1 MNYNDAVLKSRY
13 RTIAGV
19 VVSAAASLSTTI
31 SVLRLIYFGIDDRT
45 RIASVSYFKQ
55 SVYDIYNHTRF
66 LDWFWKNCPRP
77 NLNRYSDLDNVY
89 FLLIYYAVFVG
100 LALYSS
106 GNEIDKELSKINHL
120 KQASIDLADGRII
133 TQIHQLFFA
142 PIIVTFIGTVLL
154 RYLGFI

>member
-1 MNYNDAVLKSRY
+1 MNYNDAVLKARY
-13 RTIAGV
+13 RKIAGV
-19 VVSAAASLSTTI
+19 IVSVVASLSTII

-55 SVYDIYNHTRF
+55 SVYNIYNHTRF

-77 NLNRYSDLDNVY
+77 NLNNYRDPENAY

-100 LALYSS
+100 FALYSS
-106 GNEIDKELSKINHL
+106 GNEIDNELSKINHL
-120 KQASIDLADGRII
+120 NETSVDLSAGRII

-142 PIIVTFIGTVLL
+142 PIIVTFIGAIMLK
-154 RYLGFI
+154 YLGFI